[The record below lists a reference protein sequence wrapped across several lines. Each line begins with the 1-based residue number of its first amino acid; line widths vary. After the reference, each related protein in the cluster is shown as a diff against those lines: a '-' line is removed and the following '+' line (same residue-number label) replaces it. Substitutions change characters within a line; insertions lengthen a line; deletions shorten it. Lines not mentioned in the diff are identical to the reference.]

1 MTLRGDSGQSVT
13 EVAISLML
21 LVSFSMAAMDFGY
34 LFSQKLTLQNAV
46 RQAGRY
52 AITVQCVT
60 GSNGSC
66 SITRY
71 NSSRSDAPEYV
82 ARLSEHLE
90 YRRRKYD
97 VHKRGRWMSQ
107 QCRRT
112 WRSGHD
118 LRFLPLHIF
127 KSDVGGVI
135 PESCIHDQGWR
146 FLYERIVPTECQLG
160 GV

>member
-34 LFSQKLTLQNAV
+34 LFSKKLTLQNAV

-52 AITVQCVT
+52 AITGQCIT

-71 NSSRSDAPEYV
+71 NSVVQTLQNTSLGYLNSSNTGDVSMTCTNTGGGCPNNAGGPGDLVTISVSYPYTF
-82 ARLSEHLE
+82 LSPMLAVLFPNHA
-90 YRRRKYD
+90 YTIK
-97 VHKRGRWMSQ
+97 
-107 QCRRT
+107 
-112 WRSGHD
+112 
-118 LRFLPLHIF
+118 
-127 KSDVGGVI
+127 VGASFTN
-135 PESCIHDQGWR
+135 ES
-146 FLYERIVPTECQLG
+146 FPPSAS
-160 GV
+160 